1 MYSRRR
7 EVSERGLGEGGMG
20 WVEVGEGKRE
30 GMRKRGWLGGWR
42 RERRV
47 KKRER
52 RVKKRESRRKGERV
66 GGREENFEVRE
77 HES

>member
-1 MYSRRR
+1 MSERGLGVYSRRR

-20 WVEVGEGKRE
+20 WVEVGEKKRE

-42 RERRV
+42 
-47 KKRER
+47 RER